1 MENITQIEKIK
12 RSYKIE
18 ELLRL
23 AGYYFIAAVLLFSGI
38 AKIIDPVPLINT
50 LKLIK
55 IIPESL
61 HILIATL
68 LPVIEICFALL
79 LLMKIK
85 PKIALKLITLLFSIF
100 LGFSIYGAI
109 AGYGTDCGCF
119 GNTVKS
125 SFGLGM
131 IIRNTVFLIISF
143 ILMINSKLSITN

>member
-68 LPVIEICFALL
+68 LPVVEI
-79 LLMKIK
+79 
-85 PKIALKLITLLFSIF
+85 
-100 LGFSIYGAI
+100 
-109 AGYGTDCGCF
+109 
-119 GNTVKS
+119 
-125 SFGLGM
+125 
-131 IIRNTVFLIISF
+131 
-143 ILMINSKLSITN
+143 